1 MFWSLDSMDEQ
12 TFGQLIALFRR
23 RRGLNQADVA
33 PLLASFGFRF
43 PPQLSLLEGGTWP
56 TRPERALIQELARL
70 YTLSPREESFLMRQ
84 ADILPSS
91 TEQQSIIMRFGTTL
105 LDFSSPACV
114 VNMHWQLIAW
124 NEAFAEF
131 YDSSENLGLRTSQ
144 FKGSMLSVQ
153 AASQPS
159 DLTLSRGR
167 ISSREESS
175 LAKDPTEP
183 SSSASA
189 LSQGVQGDD
198 SLVLQ
203 ENLSIFA
210 LLFGQTSRLRK
221 IIEPDDWSKLAQ
233 FFLVRFWRT
242 SLPMFNQHWYPSGV
256 PPWIAKL
263 EEDMQSRPIP
273 ENQEFSEMS
282 GRIRR
287 SLESEGGWAD
297 PHTQLLN
304 NFLHDRLLFRQLG
317 AQFQVIPTSMSDA
330 RFLFLPF
337 QRTDSPGLVAEALY
351 NRKYL

>member
-12 TFGQLIALFRR
+12 TFGQLVGLFRR

-33 PLLASFGFRF
+33 PLLTRFGFRF

-70 YTLSPREESFLMRQ
+70 YTLSPREESFLLRQ
-84 ADILPSS
+84 ADIPPSP
-91 TEQQSIIMRFGTTL
+91 TEQQSIIMRFGTIL

-114 VNMHWQLIAW
+114 VNMHWQLVAW

-131 YDSSENLGLRTSQ
+131 YDSNESLSPRTFQ
-144 FKGSMLSVQ
+144 FKGSVSSIQ

-159 DLTLSRGR
+159 DLTVSNNRR
-167 ISSREESS
+167 SSKEGAS
-175 LAKDPTEP
+175 LAQDPIEP
-183 SSSASA
+183 SPTASA
-189 LSQGVQGDD
+189 LSQGAQRDG

-210 LLFGQTSRLRK
+210 LLFSQTSGLRK
-221 IIEPDDWSKLAQ
+221 ILEPDDWNKLTQ
-233 FFLVRFWRT
+233 FFLIRFWRT
-242 SLPMFNQHWYPSGV
+242 SLPMLNQHWYPSGV
-256 PPWIAKL
+256 PPWIAQL
-263 EEDMQSRPIP
+263 EEDMQSQPIP

-287 SLESEGGWAD
+287 SLESDGGWAD

-304 NFLHDRLLFRQLG
+304 NFLYDRVLFRQLG
-317 AQFQVIPTSMSDA
+317 AQFQVIPTGMSDA

-337 QRTDSPGLVAEALY
+337 QRTDSLRPMAEALY
-351 NRKYL
+351 NQKYL